1 MDIQYLFH
9 YYEDSN
15 GPFKNLSSLPLDE
28 AKAVMKAI
36 KAKGSVFASKR
47 PENYLEVRFD
57 LEEKARKLFIQ
68 KGGKPK
74 MKYPHYMTL
83 GRCKW
88 LKEWYTTGEEIQIQI
103 SEFNPD
109 ILSFTYGDL
118 FPTMRY
124 KDGKPYREQIYTFHE
139 IVKIIDE
146 YGLPQAWNPDGDK
159 GPERY
164 IEVQVWDEE
173 VLRKYM

>member
-1 MDIQYLFH
+1 
-9 YYEDSN
+9 
-15 GPFKNLSSLPLDE
+15 
-28 AKAVMKAI
+28 
-36 KAKGSVFASKR
+36 
-47 PENYLEVRFD
+47 
-57 LEEKARKLFIQ
+57 
-68 KGGKPK
+68 